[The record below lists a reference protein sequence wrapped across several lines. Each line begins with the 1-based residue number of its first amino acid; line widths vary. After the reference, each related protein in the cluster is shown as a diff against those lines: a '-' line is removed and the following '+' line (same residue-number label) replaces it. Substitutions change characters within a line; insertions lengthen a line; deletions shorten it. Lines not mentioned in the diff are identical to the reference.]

1 MANLT
6 AFYETKQ
13 MFIEATQYKKPL
25 TFEEWCEIPDTLK
38 SAVLFIQFYNEICGA
53 WEKAN
58 AFDFIPGEDG
68 VSTTLQ
74 YLEKNVSI
82 ILNKPE
88 RFKSA
93 YIRTVA
99 YNCQYCI
106 CHDLKSVKDRWE
118 NEMSNIAVYD
128 EDTEV
133 DLFDQCVDSEG
144 SLLDVM
150 FESTSSSEIWNMLE
164 GASLRAQKV
173 ARYLISGSADDLK
186 KAPRKTVGREFD
198 PLADIEVAQDSIESC
213 IEELKQ
219 VLGSANSGRLTQNL
233 LNAMA
238 V

>member
-25 TFEEWCEIPDTLK
+25 TFEEWCETPDTLK

-88 RFKSA
+88 RFKPA

-128 EDTEV
+128 DTEV
-133 DLFDQCVDSEG
+133 DLFEQCVDHEG
-144 SLLDVM
+144 TLLDTV
-150 FESTSSSEIWNMLE
+150 FESASSSEIWSILE
-164 GASLRAQKV
+164 TASLNAQKV
-173 ARYLISGSADDLK
+173 ARYLISGSADDLRK
-186 KAPRKTVGREFD
+186 SPKKTVGRELD
-198 PLADIEVAQDSIESC
+198 PLADVEVTQDSIAAC
-213 IEELKQ
+213 IEELKA

-233 LNAMA
+233 LNAIA